1 LADVFGNSTVKD
13 GGPVH
18 VALQML
24 HSLPGSEENGVGGT
38 LIPAI
43 PKAEDSSTAEF
54 SDRATYFQGDVF
66 KAISA
71 VAKGE
76 LDSGKS
82 VFSMDLQHT
91 MLQLTPVEIV

>member
-43 PKAEDSSTAEF
+43 PEAEDSSTAEF

-71 VAKGE
+71 VAK
-76 LDSGKS
+76 
-82 VFSMDLQHT
+82 
-91 MLQLTPVEIV
+91 